1 MAPHGESKRQREREY
16 QKHTI
21 EATMK
26 ANPTAPVA
34 SVWKQLRGKSRTMQ
48 TLQDEFMRDFS
59 HKGFDMIEGSKW
71 TTFLM
76 TTEFEDEGEYMT
88 EAQIQKEE
96 CGCAAATKAKLDWA
110 KQQGEGIAEHGL
122 GKGYFKDPSRDNQY
136 VYRYDK
142 NLKDRTKIARTD
154 GRQTRNFNAPLN
166 VSDIQA
172 GCSLASSAALPL
184 PPPIIIPPPITD
196 GSEQSEAGS
205 PESAEDVGA
214 QGVPELVKTAEELLK
229 EMAGMELMEGFRKA
243 LEADMADVS
252 KVKGV
257 VRSNYRVVKQLK
269 HDVDLIQKVLKLVE
283 EL

>member
-59 HKGFDMIEGSKW
+59 QKGFDMIEGSKW

-88 EAQIQKEE
+88 EAQIQCAE
-96 CGCAAATKAKLDWA
+96 CGCPVATKAKLDWA
-110 KQQGEGIAEHGL
+110 KQQGEGIAEHGK

-172 GCSLASSAALPL
+172 GCSLASSAAL
-184 PPPIIIPPPITD
+184 TAANHHSAANHRWQRAV
-196 GSEQSEAGS
+196 GS
-205 PESAEDVGA
+205 
-214 QGVPELVKTAEELLK
+214 
-229 EMAGMELMEGFRKA
+229 R
-243 LEADMADVS
+243 
-252 KVKGV
+252 
-257 VRSNYRVVKQLK
+257 
-269 HDVDLIQKVLKLVE
+269 
-283 EL
+283 

>member
-59 HKGFDMIEGSKW
+59 QKGFDMIEGSKW

-76 TTEFEDEGEYMT
+76 TTEFEDEVEYMT
-88 EAQIQKEE
+88 EVQIQKEE
-96 CGCAAATKAKLDWA
+96 CGCPVATKAKLDWA

-122 GKGYFKDPSRDNQY
+122 GKGYFKDPSRNNQY

-142 NLKDRTKIARTD
+142 NLKDRRKIARTD

-205 PESAEDVGA
+205 AKDVGV

>member
-1 MAPHGESKRQREREY
+1 
-16 QKHTI
+16 
-21 EATMK
+21 
-26 ANPTAPVA
+26 
-34 SVWKQLRGKSRTMQ
+34 
-48 TLQDEFMRDFS
+48 MRDFS
-59 HKGFDMIEGSKW
+59 QKGFDMIEGSKW

-96 CGCAAATKAKLDWA
+96 CGCPVATKAKLDWA

-184 PPPIIIPPPITD
+184 PLPPPIIVPPPITD
-196 GSEQSEAGS
+196 GS
-205 PESAEDVGA
+205 
-214 QGVPELVKTAEELLK
+214 
-229 EMAGMELMEGFRKA
+229 
-243 LEADMADVS
+243 
-252 KVKGV
+252 
-257 VRSNYRVVKQLK
+257 
-269 HDVDLIQKVLKLVE
+269 
-283 EL
+283 

>member
-1 MAPHGESKRQREREY
+1 
-16 QKHTI
+16 
-21 EATMK
+21 MK

-59 HKGFDMIEGSKW
+59 QKGFDMIEGSKW

-76 TTEFEDEGEYMT
+76 TKEFEDEGEYMT

-205 PESAEDVGA
+205 ADVEE
-214 QGVPELVKTAEELLK
+214 QGVPELIKTTEELLD
-229 EMAGMELMEGFRKA
+229 EMAGMDLMEGFRKR
-243 LEADMADVS
+243 LEADVS
-252 KVKGV
+252 KVKGDM
-257 VRSNYRVVKQLK
+257 RSSHQVEQLK